1 MEQAKAAG
9 FGAVELCVGETG
21 ELSLGTSKKR
31 CSQILA
37 DAKDVGIEVSGLATG
52 IFWGYSFGASSDKI
66 RGKASKAAREC
77 LRLGHWLE
85 VDALLT
91 IPASVDVFFNPAAE
105 VVPYDVALKR
115 AKEGIERC
123 LPTAEKCGVVMAVEN
138 VWNKLFLS
146 PVEMADFIDSFKS
159 KYVGA
164 YFDVGN
170 CVAMGYPEQ
179 WIRILGKRIKRV
191 HFKDFRRAAADV
203 NGFVDLLE
211 GDVNWPEVMKAL
223 REVGYD
229 GPVTAEMIPLYAFC
243 PEVRIKNTST
253 AMDAILAL

>member
-1 MEQAKAAG
+1 NFGSSAAGPRSKAA
-9 FGAVELCVGETG
+9 
-21 ELSLGTSKKR
+21 
-31 CSQILA
+31 
-37 DAKDVGIEVSGLATG
+37 
-52 IFWGYSFGASSDKI
+52 
-66 RGKASKAAREC
+66 KAAREC

-91 IPASVDVFFNPAAE
+91 IPAAVDVFFNPAAE

-229 GPVTAEMIPLYAFC
+229 GPVTAEMIPLYRFC

-253 AMDAILAL
+253 AMDALLAL